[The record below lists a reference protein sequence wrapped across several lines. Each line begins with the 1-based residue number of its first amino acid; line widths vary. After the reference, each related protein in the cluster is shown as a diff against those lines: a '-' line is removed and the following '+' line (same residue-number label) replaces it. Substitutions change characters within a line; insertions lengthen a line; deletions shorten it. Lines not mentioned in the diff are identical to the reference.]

1 MADINFDELG
11 ISKKPENCRNCG
23 GKQFISKETCW
34 SCASC
39 GKNYGKAIMKTW
51 VSTKKDGKMVL
62 VREGRIRPDLKTQS
76 ITTYRDSE
84 GNKIKPTHKVI
95 DNKTRKE
102 IHKEHGM
109 ID

>member
-1 MADINFDELG
+1 
-11 ISKKPENCRNCG
+11 
-23 GKQFISKETCW
+23 
-34 SCASC
+34 
-39 GKNYGKAIMKTW
+39 
-51 VSTKKDGKMVL
+51 
-62 VREGRIRPDLKTQS
+62 LKTQS